1 MNYFYLLL
9 ILLALNI
16 TQVII
21 MYLDKKRAIKGEER
35 IPEVILFFTALFF
48 AGIGFYVSMFILRH
62 KIRKWYF
69 HVGAL
74 MIIIQNCCTIYVFL
88 KLLKI
93 I

>member
-35 IPEVILFFTALFF
+35 IPEVILFLYA
-48 AGIGFYVSMFILRH
+48 
-62 KIRKWYF
+62 
-69 HVGAL
+69 
-74 MIIIQNCCTIYVFL
+74 
-88 KLLKI
+88 
-93 I
+93 